1 MKTIT
6 LPDDYS
12 LIPEF
17 LEDNPDLE
25 ARIEMID
32 DKTLRGTPD
41 ALRDLADRL
50 DAGPF
55 ADDDDRAAVRVYS
68 DAIRAAL

>member
-6 LPDDYS
+6 LPDAHS

-17 LEDNPDLE
+17 LEDNPDLD
-25 ARIEMID
+25 ARIEMPD
-32 DKTLRGTPD
+32 DVTLIGTAD
-41 ALRDLADRL
+41 ALRDLANRL

-55 ADDDDRAAVRVYS
+55 ADDDDRAGVRVYS